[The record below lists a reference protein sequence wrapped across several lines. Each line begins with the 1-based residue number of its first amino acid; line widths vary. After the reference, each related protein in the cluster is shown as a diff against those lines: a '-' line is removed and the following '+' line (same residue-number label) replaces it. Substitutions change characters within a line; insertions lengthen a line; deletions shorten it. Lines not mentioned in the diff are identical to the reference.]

1 MAAAGEGAGV
11 GTSLRWA
18 LALAL
23 LTAMAVAQKPYFA
36 LHEVAPGVFA
46 AIGTP
51 GSGAGSN
58 AGFIIGDNSVLV
70 VDTFQKVE
78 AAQALLAAIREKTAL
93 PVRFVVNTHYH
104 LDHVT
109 GNRVFADAGATI
121 MAQRNVRAW
130 IHTEN
135 LKFFGPHPTAA
146 AQATVAGL
154 RAPDLVYDDGV
165 EIDLG
170 RRRVVV
176 EVRPGH
182 TGGDSVVRTEG
193 AIFTGDLF
201 WRHSL
206 PNLID
211 ASTGPLVATLR
222 TLAADAPAGTAFIPG
237 HGEVGT
243 AADVD
248 EFRGY
253 IEDLRHQTTPAALA
267 AKYAGWTGY
276 SHFIGPNLADMAA
289 ELNGT
294 KRIPSAPGGAATPR
308 P

>member
-1 MAAAGEGAGV
+1 VDAADGAGV
-11 GTSLRWA
+11 AGISLRWA

-23 LTAMAVAQKPYFA
+23 LAAFGVAQKPYFA

-58 AGFIIGDNSVLV
+58 AGFIIGDNGVLV
-70 VDTFQKVE
+70 IDTFQKVE
-78 AAQALLAAIREKTAL
+78 AARALLAAIREKTAL

-109 GNRVFADAGATI
+109 GNQVFADAGATI

-146 AQATVAGL
+146 AEATVAGL

-170 RRRVVV
+170 RRRV
-176 EVRPGH
+176 EVAVRLGH
-182 TGGDSVVRTEG
+182 TGGDSVVRTG
-193 AIFTGDLF
+193 DVLFTGDLF

-211 ASTGPLVATLR
+211 ETTAPLLTTLR
-222 TLAADAPAGTAFIPG
+222 GFTSGSQAATVFVPG

-243 AADVD
+243 AADVG

-253 IEDLRHQTTPAALA
+253 IEDLQRDTPTELA
-267 AKYAGWTGY
+267 AKYSGWSGY
-276 SHFIGPNLADMAA
+276 SHFIGPNLADVAA
-289 ELNGT
+289 ERSGT
-294 KRIPSAPGGAATPR
+294 KKLPR
-308 P
+308 PGA